1 MSFTDEL
8 KQRKLVQWA
17 LAYAAGAWIVLQ
29 VLGLMAD
36 SYEWPRVVMRIA
48 IGVAV
53 MGFFLAAV
61 LAWHHGE
68 RGLQRATRS
77 EALLLVVIIA
87 VGASVIWRSEHAQ
100 SMHAISASN
109 PASVS
114 ASIASTPDAAS
125 AAPAA
130 IDKSLAV
137 LPFKNLSNAAET
149 DGFVDGVHDDL
160 LIQLAKVRALRVTS
174 RTSVME
180 YRNSDKRL
188 PQIAAELHVAHI
200 LEGGVQRAGNRI
212 RINVQLI
219 DARSDQPLW
228 AETYDK
234 ELTAENIFA
243 IQGELASSIAQALA
257 TALTPTEKA
266 STSRVLTTNLQALDL
281 YRRAIVLDWE
291 GGEQDGNK
299 LRWLNEALAL
309 DPKFAA
315 ALAYRAKSRM
325 SQFWNSKPDSALRD
339 AARRDI
345 DAGRAISPDLPELD
359 IAEGYYYYWG
369 FRDYARASQFV
380 DRALA
385 VIPNEARLHA
395 LRGFIARRAGDPAL
409 AISEMAAAF
418 ALDPAT
424 DGYAADLV
432 YTNMLVGNYS
442 RSEQIL
448 GEALSLHPDSAALAF
463 RQTLLEAGVKGDLV
477 AANKT
482 LASRPLT
489 FDFAA
494 SLLRWWL
501 ANARGDEAAALAAA
515 DFGKVQDTSQVF
527 YPPALMRGISLRY
540 AGKTDQAKAQLE
552 QALTLIDARRSA
564 DPTDRRILQS
574 RCLAL
579 GALARRDAAIAACRE
594 VLALDFHDAL
604 DGLYLDNDVAVGLA
618 LAGADEQAL
627 DALDKRSRAAMV
639 FPAGLYE
646 LDPAYR
652 SLREN
657 PRFKAIMA
665 RLRARS

>member
-1 MSFTDEL
+1 MSAGLLQRLRD
-8 KQRKLVQWA
+8 RKLAQWL

-48 IGVAV
+48 IGLAV
-53 MGFFLAAV
+53 MGFLLAAV

-68 RGLQRATRS
+68 RGMQRATRT
-77 EALLLVVIIA
+77 EALLLALIAA
-87 VGASVIWRSEHAQ
+87 VGAFAIWRSEQAQ
-100 SMHAISASN
+100 PTH
-109 PASVS
+109 
-114 ASIASTPDAAS
+114 TAS
-125 AAPAA
+125 AAAPATQARSVPAAPPA

-219 DARSDQPLW
+219 DANSDQPLW
-228 AETYDK
+228 AESYDK

-266 STSRVLTTNLQALDL
+266 STSRVLTTNLEALDL
-281 YRRAIVLDWE
+281 YRRAMVLDWE

-299 LRWLNEALAL
+299 MRWLDQALAL

-325 SQFWNSKPDSALRD
+325 SQYWNSKPDSALRD

-385 VIPNEARLHA
+385 VIPNDARLHA
-395 LRGFIARRAGDPAL
+395 LRASSPAVP
-409 AISEMAAAF
+409 AIPS
-418 ALDPAT
+418 
-424 DGYAADLV
+424 
-432 YTNMLVGNYS
+432 S
-442 RSEQIL
+442 
-448 GEALSLHPDSAALAF
+448 
-463 RQTLLEAGVKGDLV
+463 
-477 AANKT
+477 
-482 LASRPLT
+482 
-489 FDFAA
+489 
-494 SLLRWWL
+494 
-501 ANARGDEAAALAAA
+501 
-515 DFGKVQDTSQVF
+515 
-527 YPPALMRGISLRY
+527 
-540 AGKTDQAKAQLE
+540 
-552 QALTLIDARRSA
+552 
-564 DPTDRRILQS
+564 
-574 RCLAL
+574 
-579 GALARRDAAIAACRE
+579 
-594 VLALDFHDAL
+594 
-604 DGLYLDNDVAVGLA
+604 
-618 LAGADEQAL
+618 
-627 DALDKRSRAAMV
+627 
-639 FPAGLYE
+639 
-646 LDPAYR
+646 
-652 SLREN
+652 
-657 PRFKAIMA
+657 
-665 RLRARS
+665 